1 MSDFDVTD
9 AKAMEMACSEWLKA
23 HEAAADATDADPI
36 RSMWTVHGVRDR
48 VSRASGRG
56 GLLLGNDAC
65 DEAYDVLL
73 NALRG
78 LRVQ

>member
-9 AKAMEMACSEWLKA
+9 ARAIDRACYEWLKA

-36 RSMWTVHGVRDR
+36 RAMWTVQGARGR
-48 VSRASGRG
+48 VSMASGRG
-56 GLLLGNDAC
+56 GLLVGNDAC

-73 NALRG
+73 KALRG
-78 LRVQ
+78 LRVE